1 MKSTAVCVVRPAK
14 AEFGVL
20 SKGIRVLARATRWL
34 FARRFQGG
42 EREADLK
49 RDLMV
54 RSGLLARH
62 YSGCRADAQSAA
74 RGWRERLREERQR
87 LRDRLSQL
95 EARRERDFRQP
106 ATRRRNAVATRKAET
121 RLARV
126 EKEMEG
132 LPRHCFGG
140 RELLRKGHLAA
151 WRRRRDGNALF
162 AGESGKKFGNEVARW
177 DGGRLE
183 LKLPAGLGALVLDDV
198 RFDAKVERELQRCIA
213 SRMPVSWRVK
223 LLAKGKVKLCVTFG
237 EAEPLIVSEQ
247 EDGAVGVDVNADHLA
262 VAHVSGDGRLVGAGR
277 EELGADRHGVQVAVQ
292 SICDRAAARGVPVV
306 AENLDFRKKKA
317 WLRQYGKRFG
327 SILSNF
333 RSRQVMVA
341 LERQC
346 RRRGVE
352 LILVDP
358 AWTTRIPREC
368 RYPDRYRI
376 GLHQAAAF
384 VIARR
389 GLGFAERVRNP
400 ASPLVRTDVDRRGTR
415 GWRSVLLQWLPGA
428 WRRGGRR
435 RIENRPGAP
444 PVGSVGTANAGPA

>member
-1 MKSTAVCVVRPAK
+1 MARCQVCCRPHPRQEPSALTRTLGSVR
-14 AEFGVL
+14 
-20 SKGIRVLARATRWL
+20 
-34 FARRFQGG
+34 
-42 EREADLK
+42 
-49 RDLMV
+49 
-54 RSGLLARH
+54 
-62 YSGCRADAQSAA
+62 
-74 RGWRERLREERQR
+74 
-87 LRDRLSQL
+87 
-95 EARRERDFRQP
+95 
-106 ATRRRNAVATRKAET
+106 
-121 RLARV
+121 
-126 EKEMEG
+126 
-132 LPRHCFGG
+132 GG
-140 RELLRKGHLAA
+140 R
-151 WRRRRDGNALF
+151 GN
-162 AGESGKKFGNEVARW
+162 SV
-177 DGGRLE
+177 
-183 LKLPAGLGALVLDDV
+183 PTVT
-198 RFDAKVERELQRCIA
+198 
-213 SRMPVSWRVK
+213 
-223 LLAKGKVKLCVTFG
+223 VTFG
-237 EAEPLIVSEQ
+237 EAEPLIVSVQ
-247 EDGAVGVDVNADHLA
+247 ADGAVGVDVNADHLA
-262 VAHVSGDGRLVGAGR
+262 IAHVSGDGRLVGAGR

-327 SILSNF
+327 RILSNF

-346 RRRGVE
+346 QRRGVE
-352 LILVDP
+352 LIFVDP

-384 VIARR
+384 VIGRR